1 MSSDNKDISN
11 VVNIQ
16 KMVFIY
22 NALLSG
28 WTVKMVEDN
37 KFEFKKK
44 KENKELNLD
53 NYLATFI
60 SENLNVDNISK
71 KCFLIK

>member
-1 MSSDNKDISN
+1 MSSDSKDISN
-11 VVNIQ
+11 IVNIQ

-28 WTVKMVEDN
+28 WTVKMLEDN

-53 NYLATFI
+53 NYLATFL
-60 SENLNVDNISK
+60 SENLNVDNIRKNVSK
-71 KCFLIK
+71 